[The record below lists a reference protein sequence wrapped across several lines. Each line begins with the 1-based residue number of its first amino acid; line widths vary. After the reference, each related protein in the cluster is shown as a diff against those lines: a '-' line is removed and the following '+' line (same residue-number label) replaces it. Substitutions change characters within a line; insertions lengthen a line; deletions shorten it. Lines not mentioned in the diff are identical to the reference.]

1 VLRGVVRRSKE
12 RAMPKPIS
20 YAAAA
25 DLVEA
30 YAKGAEGSLRS
41 ALMVLVAG
49 LRWKEQYDGDEEE
62 PSLIADAYALV
73 FPMHK
78 RAFRELANTMR
89 AMSNL

>member
-1 VLRGVVRRSKE
+1 VST
-12 RAMPKPIS
+12 PIS
-20 YAAAA
+20 YEVAA

-41 ALMVLVAG
+41 ALLVLAAG

-78 RAFRELANTMR
+78 RTFRELANTMR
-89 AMSNL
+89 SMSHIL

>member
-1 VLRGVVRRSKE
+1 MQKGRR
-12 RAMPKPIS
+12 
-20 YAAAA
+20 
-25 DLVEA
+25 D
-30 YAKGAEGSLRS
+30 RS
-41 ALMVLVAG
+41 
-49 LRWKEQYDGDEEE
+49 EE